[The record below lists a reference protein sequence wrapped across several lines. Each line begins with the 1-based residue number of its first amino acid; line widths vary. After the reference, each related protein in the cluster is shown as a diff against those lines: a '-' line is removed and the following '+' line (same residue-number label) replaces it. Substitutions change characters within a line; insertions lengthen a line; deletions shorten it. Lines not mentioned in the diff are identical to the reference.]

1 MASTAAKSVHLTPNT
16 TAGKWAV
23 GLSVL
28 GLALFIT
35 RMLAPLIGLPL
46 NYLVA
51 LLPVAVA
58 GGVSLYAVWREHER
72 SLAVLITLAFGLL
85 VAFFLLAETI
95 VAPGA

>member
-1 MASTAAKSVHLTPNT
+1 MTPNT

-23 GLSVL
+23 GLFVL

-51 LLPVAVA
+51 LVPIAVA
-58 GGVSLYAVWREHER
+58 GGVSLYAVWRERER

-85 VAFFLLAETI
+85 VAFLLLAEAI
-95 VAPGA
+95 VPPGA